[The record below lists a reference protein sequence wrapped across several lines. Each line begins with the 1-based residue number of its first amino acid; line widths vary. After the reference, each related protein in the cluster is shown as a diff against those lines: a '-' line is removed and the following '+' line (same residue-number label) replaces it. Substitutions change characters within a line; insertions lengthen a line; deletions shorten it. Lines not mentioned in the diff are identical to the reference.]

1 MRISRSKR
9 AFVDVFLCRVSRPL
23 REGRLLKIHIAR
35 GLLRVGEEGI
45 DGTALSSTTRQGETE
60 SAQAEPA
67 HAADASRLDG
77 SALVLGY
84 LTARAQGPGDL
95 AGAELQ
101 GEALRRRVRELE
113 ATVAELAARLS
124 ELSAV
129 EQQAE
134 ELRRLTER
142 LKAQNQE
149 LQETIRTLEIGFRR
163 HVSEQVSPEQLRL
176 ALAEAPAA
184 SPAPSAEAA
193 QGAEART
200 CADRTEASHGPPPAE
215 SPTEQAEAAAPPSGP
230 SPKGRKPANR
240 HKHGRRRISVI
251 PKWIVETTPPEV
263 LLKGSENF
271 ERVGTEESS
280 QLVHRRGGL
289 MELVT
294 RRPKYVLKSER
305 PVSAGAPEE
314 QPSAAAAGAPNG
326 GLVVQ
331 EQEALSIPADP
342 GFKRSPFVDGALVR
356 YTPES
361 TDGGDAAGPV
371 WIAPVPE
378 RPIDRGLADP
388 SLLAHVIVN
397 KQDYHTP
404 YYRQE
409 LSSERYG
416 FRIGR
421 ATMARWQFECGG
433 IELRIADA
441 MWTDALSRSWFAMD
455 ATGTAIRDKEKYR
468 YGHVFVLVA
477 PGDGVLF
484 RYTPKY
490 DGDTVEELF
499 GGYQG
504 TLVADASANHNGLF
518 GPGKAREAGCWSH
531 GRRRFFKAFK
541 AGAGKPAAFALQTIQ
556 ALFRIEEEIALLSPD
571 ERLQVR
577 QDRSAPLIEALF
589 SWVDEQLPETAQ
601 HAPLREG
608 LVYLHNQ
615 RQALCEFL
623 VNGEI
628 PIHNNASERALR
640 RIVKGRQ
647 NWLCHGSDE
656 HARRACALCSLIASC
671 QIHGLDPEFYLQEI
685 LTVAPSYPLSR
696 ILDLSPKNWVAT
708 RTRLIAEGR
717 LKYLDLARLTGS
729 KLVFRD
735 P

>member
-1 MRISRSKR
+1 
-9 AFVDVFLCRVSRPL
+9 
-23 REGRLLKIHIAR
+23 LKIRITR
-35 GLLRVGEEGI
+35 GLQPVGEEGI
-45 DGTALSSTTRQGETE
+45 HGTALDSTTRQGETE

-67 HAADASRLDG
+67 QVADASRLDG

-84 LTARAQGPGDL
+84 LTGRVQAPSDL

-101 GEALRRRVRELE
+101 IEALRRRVRELE
-113 ATVAELAARLS
+113 ATVAELTARLS
-124 ELSAV
+124 ALSTV

-134 ELRRLTER
+134 ELRQLTER

-149 LQETIRTLEIGFRR
+149 LQEKVRTLEIGFRR
-163 HVSEQVSPEQLRL
+163 HVTEQVSPEQLRL

-193 QGAEART
+193 EGAEAMT
-200 CADRTEASHGPPPAE
+200 CAARTEASHGAPPAE

-230 SPKGRKPANR
+230 SPKGRKQANR
-240 HKHGRRRISVI
+240 HEHGRRRISVI
-251 PKWIVETTPPEV
+251 PKWIIETTPPEV

-280 QLVHRRGGL
+280 KLVHRRGGL

-294 RRPKYVLKSER
+294 RRLKYVLKSER
-305 PVSAGAPEE
+305 PVSSGAPEE
-314 QPSAAAAGAPNG
+314 QPSAASAGAPTEGN
-326 GLVVQ
+326 VVQ
-331 EQEALSIPADP
+331 EHEALSIPADP
-342 GFKRSPFVDGALVR
+342 EFRRSPFIDGAIVR
-356 YTPES
+356 YTPEP
-361 TDGGDAAGPV
+361 TDGGDAGGPV

-433 IELRIADA
+433 IALRIADA

-490 DGDTVEELF
+490 DGDTVKELF

-541 AGAGKPAAFALQTIQ
+541 AGAGKPAALALQTIQ
-556 ALFRIEEEIALLSPD
+556 ALFRIEEEIALLTPD

-577 QDRSAPLIEALF
+577 QDRSAPLVEALF
-589 SWVDEQLPETAQ
+589 TWVDELLPETVQ
-601 HAPLREG
+601 HDPLREG

-647 NWLCHGSDE
+647 NWLFHGSDE
-656 HARRACALCSLIASC
+656 HARRACALSSLIASC
-671 QIHGLDPEFYLQEI
+671 QLHGLDPEFYLQEI

-696 ILDLSPKNWVAT
+696 ILDLSPKNWVTT
-708 RTRLIAEGR
+708 RKRLIAEGR
-717 LKYLDLARLTGS
+717 LKYLDLARITGS